1 MSIQAAV
8 SCAATFRAILPSS
21 IYSLSNP
28 QNLSSRAAFWA
39 PRSEGLARCSTQHA
53 APRRIILGVTW
64 EIWIPITISV
74 AGGVIWK
81 SRALPLP
88 ILYVAALFLVKRS
101 EGAFVNHSGNGDN
114 LEAVAIAGSVV
125 GCAIGLSLVCVGW
138 ILRVAADRHR
148 RGPKRPDEARLKH

>member
-1 MSIQAAV
+1 M
-8 SCAATFRAILPSS
+8 
-21 IYSLSNP
+21 
-28 QNLSSRAAFWA
+28 
-39 PRSEGLARCSTQHA
+39 
-53 APRRIILGVTW
+53 W

-81 SRALPLP
+81 ARALPLP

-125 GCAIGLSLVCVGW
+125 GCVIGLALVCVGW
-138 ILRVAADRHR
+138 ILRVAADHR